1 MDTKP
6 SEIIEAYG
14 QHLKVSPWHN
24 SSEAAIITPLTAFQ
38 RLNTKAVQMGIDNA
52 RKSGYRVIYTS
63 ALMDPETPGFFQS
76 GFTLREQLYVLRHS
90 LAALPERPVTEGVKI
105 RKPRSAE
112 IAEVVE
118 VDIRCFDSF
127 WTMDR
132 DGLREAIEATTRARF
147 RIAVHREETRP
158 DRIVGYAITGLGDKK
173 GYLQRLAVDPEFQ
186 GRGIAQQLV
195 DDGFEWLR
203 FWRAREEFVNTQTK
217 NERALSFYLKMGFQ
231 LLDERLNILEF
242 DLGA

>member
-1 MDTKP
+1 
-6 SEIIEAYG
+6 
-14 QHLKVSPWHN
+14 
-24 SSEAAIITPLTAFQ
+24 
-38 RLNTKAVQMGIDNA
+38 
-52 RKSGYRVIYTS
+52 
-63 ALMDPETPGFFQS
+63 MDPETPGFFQC

-90 LAALPERPVTEGVKI
+90 LAALPKRPLTKGVKI
-105 RKPRSAE
+105 RKPSSSE

-118 VDIRCFDSF
+118 IDRRCFDSF

-132 DGLREAIEATTRARF
+132 QGLREAIEATTRARF
-147 RIAVHREETRP
+147 RIAVHHEETRP

-173 GYLQRLAVDPEFQ
+173 GYLQRLAVEPEFQ
-186 GRGIAQQLV
+186 GKGIAQQLV

-217 NERALSFYLKMGFQ
+217 NERALNFYVKMGFQ